1 LADAPIKQSL
11 AVTGSVNQKGEVQ
24 AIGGVNQKIEGFFD
38 ICTAKGL
45 TGQQGMLIPSSNVQ
59 NLMLREDVVEAIKE
73 GKFSVYSVESV
84 DEGIEILTGVPAG
97 KRLDG
102 GKFEEG
108 SINDRAQKRL
118 EQLARVMREFG
129 KEKEKKTTR
138 RKKENNEAG

>member
-1 LADAPIKQSL
+1 
-11 AVTGSVNQKGEVQ
+11 
-24 AIGGVNQKIEGFFD
+24 
-38 ICTAKGL
+38 
-45 TGQQGMLIPSSNVQ
+45 MLIPSSNVQ
-59 NLMLREDVVEAIKE
+59 NLMLREDIVEAIKE

>member
-1 LADAPIKQSL
+1 
-11 AVTGSVNQKGEVQ
+11 
-24 AIGGVNQKIEGFFD
+24 
-38 ICTAKGL
+38 
-45 TGQQGMLIPSSNVQ
+45 
-59 NLMLREDVVEAIKE
+59 MLREDVVEAIGD
-73 GKFSVYSVESV
+73 GKFNIYSVDSV

-97 KRLDG
+97 KRFES

-129 KEKEKKTTR
+129 KEKEKKAPT